1 MVRDFAKIM
10 HQCGSCILKID
21 ISRLGYHNSLM
32 FLCVAWI
39 LSSHLT
45 AQDLEVHNPLKT
57 ATGSIAT
64 DSGDSPPEQK
74 LSPVSSLQG
83 TDSGQLGY
91 FGYQFFQRPSPSEN
105 AWQYTGLPKDYR
117 LGPGDRLMI
126 FLGGKAQQQFE
137 VQVSVDGKIFI
148 PTVGIFQVHGI
159 SLQTFRNE
167 LNNRLSKYYS
177 DYELELLMQTP
188 KQIRVRVMGE
198 VTAPGDY
205 TVNALSSPLDIL
217 LLAQGPLPNGSLRN
231 IQIVR
236 DEELVQRVDL
246 YEYLVRPKKVAPVLL
261 QSGDQIFVPLVQGWV
276 HLSGQVRRPAIYE
289 VLPKFSETV
298 SEMISWAGELNDLAL
313 VQRIELSRLKQNGTR
328 RLYNISIHDSL
339 FETLEIQNHDRLHV
353 YSRLDLKTRQE
364 VNISGEIKKPG
375 SYTLAENMRVLDL
388 IYQAGYLKRT
398 AYLQE
403 AKVARIDPQKDVHVI
418 TIDLQQIL
426 DDPAHQENLF
436 LQEDDH
442 VFIRQI
448 PQWYIGPMVDV
459 QGQVLFPGKYAINR
473 DSTYLSDIILRAG
486 GLTPDALVSEA
497 KLVRSMT
504 SLVED
509 KEFERL
515 KEMSPEQMSEQEYE
529 YFVMK
534 QNSSDLH
541 TIVVDFYRLLIQ
553 GDRSEDVILRDGDRI
568 VVPHKTNLVMVSG
581 RVARSGGVVYK
592 ANTDLSYYIEKAG
605 GFAWDAD
612 KSKTKVIKANGEIV
626 DDEDIN
632 ILQPG
637 DRIWVP
643 RRDRDLWQTFQDV
656 MTTLSQIATIYLVI
670 RTARND

>member
-1 MVRDFAKIM
+1 MR
-10 HQCGSCILKID
+10 ID
-21 ISRLGYHNSLM
+21 ISRLGYHVSLM
-32 FLCVAWI
+32 LFCTVWLFASP
-39 LSSHLT
+39 LR

-57 ATGSIAT
+57 PIGGIAT
-64 DSGDSPPEQK
+64 DSGYSTPEEK
-74 LSPVSSLQG
+74 PESASSLQVDDPG
-83 TDSGQLGY
+83 HLGY
-91 FGYQFFQRPSPSEN
+91 FGYQFFQRPSPLEN
-105 AWQYTGLPKDYR
+105 AWQYTGLPEDYR

-137 VQVSVDGKIFI
+137 AQVSVDGKIFI
-148 PTVGIFQVHGI
+148 PTVGIFQVNGS
-159 SLQTFRNE
+159 SLQAFRNE
-167 LNNRLSKYYS
+167 LDNRLKKYYS

-188 KQIRVRVMGE
+188 KQIRVRVMGQ

-217 LLAQGPLPNGSLRN
+217 LLARGPLPNGSLRN

-236 DEELVQRVDL
+236 DEKLVQRVDL
-246 YEYLVRPKKVAPVLL
+246 YDYLVRPKKVAPALL

-276 HLSGQVRRPAIYE
+276 RISGQVRRPAIYE
-289 VLPKFSETV
+289 ILPNCSETV

-313 VQRIELSRLKQNGTR
+313 VQRIELSRLQNNGTR
-328 RLYNISIHDSL
+328 GLHTINMYDST
-339 FETLEIQNHDRLHV
+339 FENLEIQNHDRIHV

-364 VNISGEIKKPG
+364 VNISGEVKNPG
-375 SYTLAENMRVLDL
+375 AYTLAENMRVLDL

-403 AKVARIDPQKDVHVI
+403 AKVARIDPQKDVNVI
-418 TIDLQQIL
+418 TVNLQRIL
-426 DDPAHQENLF
+426 DDPGSQDNLL

-448 PQWYIGPMVDV
+448 PQWYVGPMVDV
-459 QGQVLFPGKYAINR
+459 QGQVLFPGSYAINR
-473 DSTYLSDIILRAG
+473 DSTYLSDVIARAG
-486 GLTPDALVSEA
+486 GLSPDALVSEA

-541 TIVVDFYRLLIQ
+541 TIVVDFYRLLIL

-568 VVPHKTNLVMVSG
+568 VVPHKTNLIMVSG

-592 ANTDLSYYIEKAG
+592 QDTDLSYYIEKAG

-626 DDEDIN
+626 DDEDIDF
-632 ILQPG
+632 LQPG

-643 RRDRDLWQTFQDV
+643 RRDHDLWQTFQDV